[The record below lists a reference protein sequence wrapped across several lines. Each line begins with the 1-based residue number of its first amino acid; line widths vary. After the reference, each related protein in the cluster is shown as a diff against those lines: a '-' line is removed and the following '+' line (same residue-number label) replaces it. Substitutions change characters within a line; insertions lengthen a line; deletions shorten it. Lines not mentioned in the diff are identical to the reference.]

1 LQRDN
6 RRYGHMKDRILI
18 SDAIRVVWKWMSA
31 AWISTYGICMVSCDL
46 SSVTFCSISSRKI
59 LLLPVI
65 NNCHICKRKLSFKD
79 FQFFVFNVILIS
91 FFLLICFCLPNY

>member
-46 SSVTFCSISSRKI
+46 SSQILWQNSSTFVAYQAGKY
-59 LLLPVI
+59 
-65 NNCHICKRKLSFKD
+65 SFS
-79 FQFFVFNVILIS
+79 L
-91 FFLLICFCLPNY
+91 